1 MESVNFEDMRRAM
14 VDSQL
19 RTSGVNDAWV
29 VAAMSSVPREDYVP
43 AAHRTTA
50 YMDRSI
56 LLDDGS
62 ILNPAVSTAML
73 LQAAEVRADDVVLLV
88 GKDNG
93 YVADILKS
101 RVQNITAVASDKLSQ
116 AQTGGPFSLIIIDG
130 AAEELPPV
138 LLGLAAE
145 GARMVTGVIEGAVT
159 RLAKGY
165 VHKGKV
171 ALKSFADSEIAA
183 IPGFARKPEFVF

>member
-1 MESVNFEDMRRAM
+1 MESVNFEDMRRTM

-29 VAAMSSVPREDYVP
+29 VAAMGRVPREDYVP
-43 AAHRTTA
+43 ATHRTTA

-62 ILNPAVSTAML
+62 VLNPAVSTAML
-73 LQAAEVRADDVVLLV
+73 LQAADVRPDDVVLLI
-88 GKDNG
+88 GKANG
-93 YVADILKS
+93 YLADVLKS
-101 RVQNITAVASDKLSQ
+101 RVQTIVAVAADDLNQ
-116 AQTGGPFSLIIIDG
+116 AQAGAPFSLIIVDG
-130 AAEELPPV
+130 AAEELPSA
-138 LLGLAAE
+138 LLGFAAE
-145 GARMVTGVIEGAVT
+145 GARIVTGVIEGAVT

-171 ALKSFADSEIAA
+171 ALKPFVDSEIAA
-183 IPGFARKPEFVF
+183 IPAFARKPEFVF